1 MATEAKF
8 GFTEADML
16 ETPLSF
22 RDGLFAG
29 RTVLVSGAGSGF
41 GKAMAIVFARL
52 GANLY
57 LCGRKP
63 EKLERTAELIAGLGR
78 EVETRAL
85 TIRDAEAV
93 DEMVGAA
100 FERFG
105 GLDLQINNAGGQF
118 AQDAIDFSVKGWN
131 AVIDT
136 NLNGTWYMMQAAAK
150 RWRDRGQPG
159 SIVNITASVDRGI
172 PQMAHTAASRSAVNT
187 LSKTVATEW
196 APYNIRVNCL
206 GIGTIASSGFE
217 NYTDAGRE
225 TFKDSNP
232 MKKVGDLWDVAETAV
247 FVGGPTGKFM
257 NGEIVHVDGGSR
269 MWGDH
274 WGAGRPA
281 YFER

>member
-1 MATEAKF
+1 MTTEAKY
-8 GFTEADML
+8 GFTEKDLL

-41 GKAMAIVFARL
+41 GKAMSIVFARL
-52 GANLY
+52 GANLF

-78 EVETRAL
+78 EVETHAL

-93 DEMVGAA
+93 DAMVGAA
-100 FERFG
+100 FDRFDG
-105 GLDLQINNAGGQF
+105 IDLQINNAGGQF
-118 AQDAIDFSVKGWN
+118 AQDAIDISVKGWN

-150 RWRDRGQPG
+150 RWRDRGAPG
-159 SIVNITASVDRGI
+159 SIINITASVDRGI
-172 PQMAHTAASRSAVNT
+172 PQMAHTAAARAGVNT

-196 APYNIRVNCL
+196 APLNIRVNCL
-206 GIGTIASSGFE
+206 GVGTVASSGFE
-217 NYTDAGRE
+217 NYTDEGRE

-232 MKKVGDLWDVAETAV
+232 MRRVGDMWDVAEAAV
-247 FVGGPTGKFM
+247 YLGGQTGKFIT
-257 NGEIVHVDGGSR
+257 GEVLHVDGGSR

-274 WGAGRPA
+274 WGAGQPE
-281 YFER
+281 YFAR